1 MNYRRRWTAAV
12 ALALGLSG
20 ALLQGDG
27 RQLAARPADE
37 WIRMLEAPARV
48 ANLRVDEIIA
58 KLGLKPGDV
67 VADLGAGAGAFAL
80 PLARAVGPEG
90 KVYAVEIEQGLVD
103 HIARKAREQQAANV
117 QAVLGKFADPALPA
131 SDVDLVFMHD
141 VLHHVEDRQAYLKN
155 AARYVK
161 TGGRFAFVELDAKTG
176 AHRDD
181 PKLQLTREQLAA
193 WMADV
198 GFAPLDEF
206 QMFKD
211 KWFVVFARKP

>member
-1 MNYRRRWTAAV
+1 
-12 ALALGLSG
+12 
-20 ALLQGDG
+20 
-27 RQLAARPADE
+27 
-37 WIRMLEAPARV
+37 
-48 ANLRVDEIIA
+48 
-58 KLGLKPGDV
+58 
-67 VADLGAGAGAFAL
+67 
-80 PLARAVGPEG
+80 
-90 KVYAVEIEQGLVD
+90 
-103 HIARKAREQQAANV
+103 
-117 QAVLGKFADPALPA
+117 
-131 SDVDLVFMHD
+131 MHD